1 MTSASRGDPVS
12 APDDDILLLEDVLS
26 EPGVGARD
34 FAAVVNRCAAA
45 LGVHQIVVY
54 LADLQQRH
62 LMPLT
67 EISTPLDIDAC
78 LAGWAYRTLSLRV
91 EESPTGEVMIWL
103 PLVDGT
109 ERLGVMCVHSDA
121 VDAATLRRSRSIA
134 ALLAMMVTSKRAY
147 KETFVQRTRTETMQL
162 PAEMLRAYLPPRTI
176 GNADVVSTAVLEPAY
191 EVGGDAFDH
200 ALTATTL
207 HAAMLDSMGHDL
219 ASGLTSVV
227 TLAACR
233 NARRTGADL
242 PELVSCV
249 DEALA
254 HWLPDQFCTGVLLQ
268 LELRTGALRW
278 INCGHPP
285 PLLLRN
291 QRLVDGA
298 LAVEADPP
306 MGAPATL
313 LDAPRR
319 VHEISLEPGDRVLL
333 YTDGVTEARMQDG
346 SLFGLDRFA
355 DSVIRAT
362 AGGELAPETLRRLIH
377 RLLDSEH
384 SKLRDDATILMVEWK
399 PASA

>member
-1 MTSASRGDPVS
+1 MSD
-12 APDDDILLLEDVLS
+12 
-26 EPGVGARD
+26 PGVAAKS
-34 FAAVVNRCAAA
+34 FATVVARCAAA

-54 LADLQQRH
+54 LADLQQRR

-67 EISTPLDIDAC
+67 EISTPLDIDGS

-109 ERLGVMCVHSDA
+109 ERLGVICVHSGSL
-121 VDAATLRRSRSIA
+121 DAATLRRSRSMA
-134 ALLAMMVTSKRAY
+134 ALLAMLVTSKRAY
-147 KETFVQRTRTETMQL
+147 KETFVQRTRTEPMHL
-162 PAEMLRAYLPPRTI
+162 PAELLRAYLPPRTI
-176 GNADVVSTAVLEPAY
+176 GNSNVVSTAVLEPAY

-200 ALTATTL
+200 ALTSTTL

-242 PELVSCV
+242 PDLVASV
-249 DEALA
+249 DHALTQ
-254 HWLPDQFCTGVLLQ
+254 WLPDQFCTGVLLQ
-268 LELRTGALRW
+268 LELTTGVLRW

-285 PLLLRN
+285 PLLIRN
-291 QRLVDGA
+291 EHLVDDA
-298 LAVEADPP
+298 LARAADPP
-306 MGAPATL
+306 MGLPATF
-313 LDAPRR
+313 LDLPRT

-362 AGGELAPETLRRLIH
+362 AGGELASETLRRLIH
-377 RLLDSEH
+377 WLLDSEN
-384 SKLRDDATILMVEWK
+384 SKLRDDATILMVEWQ
-399 PASA
+399 PPRL

>member
-1 MTSASRGDPVS
+1 MP
-12 APDDDILLLEDVLS
+12 APDEDAELLEDLLS
-26 EPGVGARD
+26 DPDVAARD
-34 FAAVVNRCAAA
+34 FAAVVQRCAAA

-67 EISTPLDIDAC
+67 EISSPLDIDNS

-91 EESPTGEVMIWL
+91 EESATGEVMIWL

-109 ERLGVMCVHSDA
+109 ERLGVMCAHSGSLDA
-121 VDAATLRRSRSIA
+121 VKLRRSRATAS
-134 ALLAMMVTSKRAY
+134 LLAMMVTSKRAY

-162 PAEMLRAYLPPRTI
+162 PAELLRAYLPPRTI
-176 GNADVVSTAVLEPAY
+176 GNSDVVSTAVLEPAY

-242 PELVSCV
+242 PELVMSV

-254 HWLPDQFCTGVLLQ
+254 RWLPDQFCTGVLLQ
-268 LELRTGALRW
+268 LEQTTGVLRW

-285 PLLLRN
+285 PLLIRN
-291 QRLVDGA
+291 ERLVEGA
-298 LAVEADPP
+298 LSREADPP
-306 MGAPATL
+306 LGLAATF
-313 LDAPRR
+313 LDAPRT

-355 DSVIRAT
+355 ESVIRAT
-362 AGGELAPETLRRLIH
+362 AGGELAAETLRRLIH
-377 RLLDSEH
+377 WLLDAEH
-384 SKLRDDATILMVEWK
+384 SRLRDDATILMVEWQ
-399 PASA
+399 PRRA